1 MARQRWVRT
10 GFCLALI
17 LFGLQES
24 GRAAFVDEEGT
35 LEVIGKAQTRVSI
48 RLQDSEGFTQPIDI
62 KMGDLVQWR
71 NLALIEINHDLMY
84 LTRELDILYPLRALK
99 IRAKYHLVGRF
110 LYEAVYNVGPRPFRD
125 VRDRDKENIDKFKQ
139 SYDLWEFY
147 VDLSRGPWF
156 FRIGKQ
162 NLAWGE
168 TDVFRLLDMINPL
181 DNTFGGPFEDLDDRR
196 IPLWMLRGSYTI
208 GTIGPISSTMIE
220 GFWVPGTWDARVS
233 PIAPAGTAYSA
244 PFPDVGMA
252 LKIVHPAK
260 QMSNSRW
267 GVRLMGLLGGS
278 FNFTLA
284 HYKTF
289 SDTLGVRVGVTPGL
303 PVLLSTNDAWQEIV
317 FKDVQITGASF
328 NYCEPRTD
336 IIFRGEFAWFWD
348 EPALIPDDNLKL
360 SDTTIPLPPAIVDL
374 LSDLMGQDLAMLGFD
389 SLPVNPTG
397 GTIPKKDI
405 LRFMIGLDKYMWIRS
420 LNKRTTFFLSLQ
432 YFGQWVPDYDERM
445 RQPFALYPKPLDFA
459 AIREIEGTF
468 TFLANTNY
476 LNGRITPQ
484 MVVAYDI
491 RGAWLV
497 MPSVLLLREPFRF
510 MIQYSAIA
518 GQFTGFGGFR
528 DRDQL
533 TFILTYLFN

>member
-1 MARQRWVRT
+1 
-10 GFCLALI
+10 
-17 LFGLQES
+17 
-24 GRAAFVDEEGT
+24 
-35 LEVIGKAQTRVSI
+35 
-48 RLQDSEGFTQPIDI
+48 
-62 KMGDLVQWR
+62 
-71 NLALIEINHDLMY
+71 
-84 LTRELDILYPLRALK
+84 
-99 IRAKYHLVGRF
+99 
-110 LYEAVYNVGPRPFRD
+110 
-125 VRDRDKENIDKFKQ
+125 
-139 SYDLWEFY
+139 
-147 VDLSRGPWF
+147 
-156 FRIGKQ
+156 
-162 NLAWGE
+162 
-168 TDVFRLLDMINPL
+168 MINPL

-208 GTIGPISSTMIE
+208 GTIGPISSAMIE
-220 GFWVPGTWDARVS
+220 AFWVPGSWDVRVS
-233 PIAPAGTAYSA
+233 PVAPAGTAYSA

-260 QMSNSRW
+260 RLSNSRW
-267 GVRLMGLLGGS
+267 GVRVMGLLGGS

-336 IIFRGEFAWFWD
+336 IIFRGEVAWFWD
-348 EPALIPDDNLKL
+348 EPALIPDENLKL
-360 SDTTIPLPPAIVDL
+360 SDTTIPLPPVIVDL

-432 YFGQWVPDYDERM
+432 YFGQWVSDYDNRM
-445 RQPFALYPKPLDFA
+445 KQPFALYPKPLDFA

-484 MVVAYDI
+484 LVVAYDI

-497 MPSVLLLREPFRF
+497 MPSVLFLREPFRF
-510 MIQYSAIA
+510 MVQYSAIA